1 MPKFRGTPAIRP
13 TPEEVAVR
21 TTVSPL
27 LAALTLT
34 FTAATACGG
43 GDSGGGEGP
52 IKVGLIV
59 SLTGNYAPL
68 GSEDKK
74 AVELAVEQVNA
85 KGGLLGRKIELL
97 FRDDKTLPDQA
108 VLGFNDVK
116 SKKVAAVIGPVF
128 SNSALA
134 VEPLTQRE
142 RIPYLSLAPASEQ
155 VKPIKSY
162 VFVTPALSAMY
173 ADRYLQYFQ
182 HKGITKIAVAHDSK
196 SAYAV
201 AGYDATKELAGR
213 YGVQIVRDEPF
224 ETTTTDFSPMFTHV
238 RDSGAQALLF
248 WGTGAPGV
256 IVAKQY
262 AAADLKVP
270 LMLTGSQASKLWLE
284 PVGAAAEGVTVQSAI
299 GVIGDHLPDGPQKQ
313 VIDQMAVPF
322 KQKHGYS
329 PPQFAQDG
337 YSAALLLFEAIRKA
351 GSTDGPKIQKALE
364 GMTLVTPNGKFR
376 YSPTDHSGLSPDY
389 ISINTVKDGGFVP
402 TDWARQQL
410 TKTLTTG

>member
-1 MPKFRGTPAIRP
+1 
-13 TPEEVAVR
+13 VR

-27 LAALTLT
+27 LAALALT
-34 FTAATACGG
+34 ATAATACGG
-43 GDSGGGEGP
+43 AGPDNGKGP
-52 IKVGLIV
+52 IKVGLVV

-74 AVELAVEQVNA
+74 AVELAVEQANA

-116 SKKVAAVIGPVF
+116 SKKVTAVIGPVF

-134 VEPLTQRE
+134 VEPLAQRE
-142 RIPYLSLAPASEQ
+142 KIPYLSLAPASEQ

-173 ADRYLQYFQ
+173 AERYLQYFQ
-182 HKGITKIAVAHDSK
+182 YKGIKKIAVAHDSK

-201 AGYDATKELAGR
+201 AGYDGTKELAAK

-224 ETTTTDFSPMFTHV
+224 ETTTTDFSTIFTHV
-238 RDSGAQALLF
+238 KDSGAQALLF

-262 AAADLKVP
+262 ASAGLKVP
-270 LMLTGSQASKLWLE
+270 LMLTGSQASKLWLQ
-284 PVGAAAEGVTVQSAI
+284 PVGPAAEGITVQSAI
-299 GVIGDHLPDGPQKQ
+299 GVIGDHLPAGPQKQ

-322 KQKHGYS
+322 EQKHGYS

-337 YSAALLLFEAIRKA
+337 YSAALLLFEAITKA

-376 YSPTDHSGLSPDY
+376 YSPTDHSGLTPDY
-389 ISINTVKDGGFVP
+389 ISINTVKNGQFVP
-402 TDWARQQL
+402 TDWAQRQL
-410 TKTLTTG
+410 TKTVTAG

>member
-1 MPKFRGTPAIRP
+1 MRA
-13 TPEEVAVR
+13 
-21 TTVSPL
+21 TVPSI
-27 LAALTLT
+27 LATLALTVT
-34 FTAATACGG
+34 TASACGG
-43 GDSGGGEGP
+43 GDSGSATGP

-74 AVELAVEQVNA
+74 AVDLAVDQVNA
-85 KGGLLGRKIELL
+85 KGGVLGRKIEIL

-116 SKKVAAVIGPVF
+116 SKKVTAVIGPVF

-142 RIPYLSLAPASEQ
+142 KIPYLSLAPASEQ

-162 VFVTPALSAMY
+162 VFVTPALSEMY
-173 ADRYLQYFQ
+173 AERYLQYFKY
-182 HKGITKIAVAHDSK
+182 KGITKIAVAHDSK

-201 AGYDATKELAGR
+201 AGYEGTKKFAAK
-213 YGVQIVRDEPF
+213 YGVQIVGDEPF
-224 ETTTTDFSPMFTHV
+224 QTTTTDFSPMITHV
-238 RDSGAQALLF
+238 KDSGAQALLF

-262 AAADLKVP
+262 ASSGLKVP

-284 PVGAAAEGVTVQSAI
+284 PVGAAAEGITVQSAI
-299 GVIGDHLPDGPQKQ
+299 GVVGDHLPDGPQKQ
-313 VIDQMAVPF
+313 IIDQMAGPY
-322 KQKHGYS
+322 KQKHGYA

-337 YSAALLLFEAIRKA
+337 YSAALLLFEAIKKA
-351 GSTDGPKIQKALE
+351 NSTDGEKIQKALE
-364 GMTLVTPNGKFR
+364 TMTLVTPNGRFQ
-376 YSPTDHSGLSPDY
+376 YSATNHSGLTPDY
-389 ISINTVKDGGFVP
+389 ISVNTVKNGQFVP
-402 TDWARQQL
+402 TDWAKEQL
-410 TKTLTTG
+410 TKTLSAG